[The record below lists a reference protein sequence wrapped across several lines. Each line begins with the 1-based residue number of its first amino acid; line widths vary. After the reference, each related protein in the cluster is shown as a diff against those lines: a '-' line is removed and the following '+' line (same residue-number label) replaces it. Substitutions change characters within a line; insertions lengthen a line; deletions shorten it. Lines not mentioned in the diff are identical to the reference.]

1 MKMDKDRQ
9 FQNKVKKTLE
19 QQTLNDGTRNALHK
33 ARLSALD
40 HGTRRPFSGW
50 LPATALAGILLV
62 VVGAFLYRGVT
73 DVALPG
79 VESDELAIMTSEDDL
94 ELFEEL
100 EFYVWFDQDISPDTQ
115 G

>member
-1 MKMDKDRQ
+1 M
-9 FQNKVKKTLE
+9 
-19 QQTLNDGTRNALHK
+19 
-33 ARLSALD
+33 
-40 HGTRRPFSGW
+40 
-50 LPATALAGILLV
+50 ALAGIALV

-79 VESDELAIMTSEDDL
+79 VESDELAIMTSEDEL
-94 ELFEEL
+94 ELFEDL